1 MFKVLLHSL
10 LFDNNSD
17 EAERGEDDHP
27 HFKDEETSQRLR
39 DSYQVMNV

>member
-10 LFDNNSD
+10 LFDNSD
-17 EAERGEDDHP
+17 EAERGEDDRP